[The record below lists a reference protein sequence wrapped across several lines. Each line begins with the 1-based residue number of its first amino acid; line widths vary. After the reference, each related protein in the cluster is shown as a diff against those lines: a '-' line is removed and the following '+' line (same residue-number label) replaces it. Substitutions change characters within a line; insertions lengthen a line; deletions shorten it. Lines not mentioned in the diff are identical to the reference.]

1 MFEKFIEVGIDGVSI
16 GSNDLTMLIMGTDRD
31 NAEVAPEFNEMYPAP
46 VWAFEHVVKTAH
58 KHGVTASMCGQAV
71 STYPELVRN
80 LVSWGVTSV
89 SVSPDAIDATRKLL
103 AQAEKELLNK

>member
-1 MFEKFIEVGIDGVSI
+1 
-16 GSNDLTMLIMGTDRD
+16 
-31 NAEVAPEFNEMYPAP
+31 
-46 VWAFEHVVKTAH
+46 
-58 KHGVTASMCGQAV
+58 MCGQAV

-103 AQAEKELLNK
+103 AQTEKQILNK